1 MTDVKPGVLLAIDL
15 PPLHIAALRSRYDLC
30 HETSHAGRLALPEPV
45 RAGVRALIGNGSTEV
60 SAAVLER
67 LPNLGLVCTRG
78 VGHESVDLGLIRE
91 RGIMLCNGAGANA
104 DTVADHAVALM
115 LAALRGIP
123 AADALVRS
131 GGWRT
136 ATTLPPIAHRK
147 RLGVLGL
154 GDIGRRIAQRVSGF
168 EMTVAYHSRRR
179 VPGVAWD
186 YAATPVALAEQSDIL
201 VVVLPGG
208 PATRHMIG
216 GPELA
221 ALGPS
226 GLLVNVGR
234 GSVVDSAALIGALHA
249 GRIGGAALDVV
260 EGEPDIPA
268 ALLAAP
274 NVTLTPHIAGRSP
287 ESSEAGVAL
296 LMANLTAFFA
306 GQALLTPVA

>member
-1 MTDVKPGVLLAIDL
+1 MKPGVLLAIDL
-15 PPLHIAALRSRYDLC
+15 PPAHIAALRSRYDLC
-30 HETSHAGRLALPEPV
+30 HETSHAGRLALPELV

-60 SAAVLER
+60 SAAVLEG

-78 VGHESVDLGLIRE
+78 VGHEGVDLGLIRA

-136 ATTLPPIAHRK
+136 TTTLPPIAHRK

-154 GDIGRRIAQRVSGF
+154 GDIGRRIAQRVAGF
-168 EMTVAYHSRRR
+168 EMAVAYHSRRR

-186 YAATPVALAEQSDIL
+186 YAATPLALAARSDIL

-208 PATRHMIG
+208 AATRHMIG

-234 GSVVDSAALIGALHA
+234 GSVVDTRALIEALHA
-249 GRIGGAALDVV
+249 GRIGAAALDVV